1 MILKFLKNNHS
12 YLVILFFSFS
22 FLFFAPY
29 YFTLSP
35 EDIEVSSIL
44 TKILLITTNLIIICF
59 HSIGLNNLIYQKDVI
74 KKQNFILP
82 FVFMLIQT
90 SFLINTKT
98 ILYSFA
104 LLFFLNYL
112 LSLYKQRDPF
122 SNVFNA
128 GLIISSL
135 SILGEPEILC
145 LFILIPISMIIF
157 RNLNWRSLVI
167 LLISIPVPYCF
178 IWTYQNLL
186 DMNIYF
192 PNFNFKFIV
201 ISNSILN
208 QEEKIWFI
216 VLCLISLIS
225 LYELFRWL
233 YKKSI
238 RSRESFSIILFYFIT
253 SIILFLLTNKIIFIG
268 ISLSPLS
275 VIIANYFAYS
285 KKNTL
290 SNLLFIILF
299 FSAIF
304 YRISTINI

>member
-12 YLVILFFSFS
+12 YLVLLFFSFG

-29 YFTLSP
+29 YFTVSQ
-35 EDIEVSSIL
+35 EDIQVSSIL
-44 TKILLITTNLIIICF
+44 AKILIITTNLIIICF

-201 ISNSILN
+201 ISNSILSE
-208 QEEKIWFI
+208 EEKIWFI